1 MIELLLPMAILVSQ
15 PWLALVPAALFI
27 LCSAATR
34 SRVALVIAGLWALYC
49 VYELAMKYRILCA
62 GDCNI
67 RIDLLAL
74 YPLLL
79 VATVIGLLAVV
90 LKAVRAGDHRP

>member
-1 MIELLLPMAILVSQ
+1 MMEIFKPMAILVSQ
-15 PWLALVPAALFI
+15 PWLALVPVALFV
-27 LCSAATR
+27 LCAAATR
-34 SRVALVIAGLWALYC
+34 SRVALVVAGLWALYC
-49 VYELAMKYRILCA
+49 VYELAMRYRILCS

-79 VATVIGLLAVV
+79 LATAIGLVAVV
-90 LKAVRAGDHRP
+90 VKAIRRRNA

>member
-1 MIELLLPMAILVSQ
+1 MDILKPMAILVSQ
-15 PWLALVPAALFI
+15 PWLALGPVALFV
-27 LCSAATR
+27 LCAAATR
-34 SRVALVIAGLWALYC
+34 SRVALVVAGLWALYC
-49 VYELAMKYRILCA
+49 FYELAMKYRILCS

-79 VATVIGLLAVV
+79 LATVIGLLAVLV
-90 LKAVRAGDHRP
+90 RAVRRAS